1 MNLINFSNTLYGRKN
16 KLVLPYIRSI
26 IVKKF
31 FKEKIVEGMVL
42 KCETMS
48 CIVISILLFQKYKC
62 W

>member
-31 FKEKIVEGMVL
+31 FKEKIVVGCDDTSKIFLGDV
-42 KCETMS
+42 
-48 CIVISILLFQKYKC
+48 F
-62 W
+62 